1 MYSAE
6 TTGTGTVLTPNNNM
20 LKAYKTNS
28 GKSVLMSN
36 GGNMTMG
43 TSGID
48 EPDATHHEIN
58 PTIYEELKL
67 GSEGAG
73 FKKLVP

>member
-1 MYSAE
+1 
-6 TTGTGTVLTPNNNM
+6 
-20 LKAYKTNS
+20 
-28 GKSVLMSN
+28 MSN
-36 GGNMTMG
+36 GGNTAMG
-43 TSGID
+43 GSGID
-48 EPDATHHEIN
+48 EPDTTTHHEIN